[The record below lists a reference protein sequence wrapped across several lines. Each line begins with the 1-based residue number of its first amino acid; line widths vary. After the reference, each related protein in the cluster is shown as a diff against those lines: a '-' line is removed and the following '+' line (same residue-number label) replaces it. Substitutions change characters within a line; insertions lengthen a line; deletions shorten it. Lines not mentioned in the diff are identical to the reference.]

1 MTAAPTEPG
10 TLPPLSGDPVETRVL
25 ADVLARQGEGV
36 AALGRTLHGLGDP
49 GLVGW
54 SSPAGVAFC
63 VQVGP
68 VPAVL
73 AAVANRYAVAASALR
88 RLANDLADAQAEV
101 AWAQRVLAQ
110 SWGPFLAAGD
120 RMALAEASTDP
131 AEQALASVHRAAM
144 VTHGE
149 RVEEA
154 RRRHHLAWQA
164 FDVADRR
171 CAATL
176 HGLLDDGLADSA
188 AYDALT
194 GTSRVAGAVAGLVGT
209 LSMAPPLKVLAP
221 LASVTGGV
229 QLAAD
234 GTVLAVYGDGDA
246 TTLLLQGGAAMAG
259 GAAPLLK
266 AGARATNAEVV
277 RAATTRAERRAAALT
292 TRDRLAAGARSRIA
306 ELRGG
311 LHEAVG
317 ARAGRPAAVV
327 VNRARPRGVAQTRA
341 WLAEQAQ
348 VRATAWARRRWLD
361 DLDVL
366 LRTEGSSLR
375 MHLGS
380 VVVDGAGRG
389 LDRAAAVSERV
400 TSVDEGRARRAAAE
414 RHR

>member
-1 MTAAPTEPG
+1 MTTATTEPG
-10 TLPPLSGDPVETRVL
+10 TLPPMPGDPVEVRAL
-25 ADVLARQGEGV
+25 AEVLARQAEGV
-36 AALGRTLHGLGDP
+36 AALGRTVHGLCDP

-54 SSPAGVAFC
+54 SSPAEGAFSGRA
-63 VQVGP
+63 GP

-88 RLANDLADAQAEV
+88 RLADGLAAAQAEV

-120 RMALAEASTDP
+120 RMALAEASSDP
-131 AEQALASVHRAAM
+131 AEQALASVHRAEM
-144 VTHGE
+144 VAHGE

-176 HGLLDDGLADSA
+176 HGLLDDGLADGA
-188 AYDALT
+188 GYDALT
-194 GTSRVAGAVAGLVGT
+194 GTSRVAGAVAGVVGT

-221 LASVTGGV
+221 VASVAGGA

-292 TRDRLAAGARSRIA
+292 TRDRLAAGARSRFA
-306 ELRGG
+306 ELRGDLAG
-311 LHEAVG
+311 TVG
-317 ARAGRPAAVV
+317 ARAGRPAAT
-327 VNRARPRGVAQTRA
+327 VNRARPRGAAQTRA

-348 VRATAWARRRWLD
+348 VRATAWARRQWLD

-366 LRTEGSSLR
+366 LRTEGSSLW
-375 MHLGS
+375 MHLAS
-380 VVVDGAGRG
+380 VAVEGAGSG
-389 LDRAAAVSERV
+389 LDRAAAVRERV
-400 TSVDEGRARRAAAE
+400 TSADEGRARRAAAE